1 MPRKKKYFLH
11 ASQKKQSFVY
21 ILRKKKNNQMKVFKR
36 SVSPT
41 GAVDRDDRAKLPGHP
56 GLVSE
61 PEMQG
66 A

>member
-1 MPRKKKYFLH
+1 MIKGLCFIALMNECLH
-11 ASQKKQSFVY
+11 FAQKK
-21 ILRKKKNNQMKVFKR
+21 INNQMKVFKR
-36 SVSPT
+36 SVLPT